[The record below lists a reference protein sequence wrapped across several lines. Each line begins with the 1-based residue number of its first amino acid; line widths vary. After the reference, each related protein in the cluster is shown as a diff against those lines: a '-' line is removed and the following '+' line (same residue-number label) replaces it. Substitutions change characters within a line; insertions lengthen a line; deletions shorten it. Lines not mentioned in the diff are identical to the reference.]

1 LFSYKIT
8 LPILVLFCALVIT
21 ACSGKKS
28 VIMND
33 TTCDSPCWRN
43 IRLGETDAVQAM
55 QLLQQMEDIDPKSIT
70 HRVRVQ
76 EDAETVYAS
85 FMGTKEL
92 WMTITFDDKAVA
104 MYFYIPDEIPL
115 GQIIHKYGEPK
126 YIWPNAVQGDPI
138 TRLTAYFYYPDKGI
152 CLFHEYPGIVL
163 GIPET
168 FRATRAI
175 KIDRIRFVDPSIAP
189 DWLSD
194 DCIWVDREI
203 ESGLVGQEWEG
214 YKAYP
219 IPYK

>member
-1 LFSYKIT
+1 
-8 LPILVLFCALVIT
+8 
-21 ACSGKKS
+21 
-28 VIMND
+28 M
-33 TTCDSPCWRN
+33 
-43 IRLGETDAVQAM
+43 GETDAVQAM

-104 MYFYIPDEIPL
+104 MNFYIPDEIPL
-115 GQIIHKYGEPK
+115 GQIIRKFGEPK
-126 YIWPNAVQGDPI
+126 YIWPRAIQGDPFTYI
-138 TRLTAYFYYPDKGI
+138 TTFFYLPEKGI

-163 GIPET
+163 GKPET

-175 KIDRIRFVDPSIAP
+175 KIDRIWFVDPAVAP
-189 DWLSD
+189 DWLEDS
-194 DCIWVDREI
+194 CIIVGQKI
-203 ESGLVGQEWEG
+203 ESGLMGQEWEG